1 MVTLPELVS
10 YPDFLVERTR
20 YEAAMERNWTHRDKC
35 KVWWRDEEERE
46 GGNWWEGRVVAVKP
60 KSTDFPDSPWEKY
73 VVQYKKDSSEHPHS
87 PWELHDVG
95 NLWVPWKHPHI
106 NLEIRDKLLSEME
119 DLQEMSHGNQVK
131 FVFIHYTFATFFA
144 VVWIFNNISLWL
156 YRIVM
161 VF

>member
-1 MVTLPELVS
+1 MITLPELVS
-10 YPDFLVERTR
+10 YPDFLVEKTR

-131 FVFIHYTFATFFA
+131 LVFIHYTFATFFA
-144 VVWIFNNISLWL
+144 VVWIFNNISLWF